1 MIEAEVI
8 FDGNLIYCNGLVIE
22 RGSFDY
28 YFVSNSDEEVVKDY
42 VTIEDAV
49 KYCKE
54 KLCSLQ
60 MKHTNCFD
68 YMRSYTT

>member
-1 MIEAEVI
+1 MIEAEAI

-28 YFVSNSDEEVVKDY
+28 YFVSNSDEVVLKDY
-42 VTIEDAV
+42 VTIEDAI

-54 KLCSLQ
+54 
-60 MKHTNCFD
+60 
-68 YMRSYTT
+68 R

>member
-28 YFVSNSDEEVVKDY
+28 YFVSNSDEEVLKDY

-54 KLCSLQ
+54 VTCSHQ
-60 MKHTNCFD
+60 TKHMSC
-68 YMRSYTT
+68 